1 MTREARGRGIGRFD
15 TEGAIMARRWYGP
28 ERMRVALPLVLVA
41 AALVLGACSL
51 GGQTSG
57 VTTSPYGS
65 GENVVSPGLPSATD
79 GSKTGAAG
87 APAPSDV
94 ARESAG
100 SATTVQAQKLVVVNK
115 TMRIETANVDA
126 AIAKIRELVARD
138 GADISSMQVATAS
151 DQPIYIQPAPM
162 ADGTVPQTSSGPLR
176 AYVTVRVPS
185 AKYAAFVAAAAKLGT
200 VITESESADDVTQQH
215 VDMVARLGNLNAEQA
230 RLRQLFARANTV
242 KDMLAV
248 EQELTRVQGDIES
261 LKAQINYLENQAA
274 MATVTLEL
282 SEPKAVVAPAG
293 TDWGV
298 QSALTNSIR
307 AFVDTMNVLIV
318 VLGPVLALLVFLGLP
333 AALIAWL
340 VYRRVKRH
348 RDRVAPASRIE
359 PPSPPAE
366 PDETPAS

>member
-1 MTREARGRGIGRFD
+1 
-15 TEGAIMARRWYGP
+15 MARRCYGP
-28 ERMRVALPLVLVA
+28 ERMRIALPLALLA
-41 AALVLGACSL
+41 AAFLLGACTV
-51 GGQTSG
+51 GQTAG
-57 VTTSPYGS
+57 VSTSPS
-65 GENVVSPGLPSATD
+65 RPGETLVSPGLPSATD
-79 GSKTGAAG
+79 GSKTGVSG
-87 APAPSDV
+87 APAPSDA
-94 ARESAG
+94 ARGSAG
-100 SATTVQAQKLVVVNK
+100 SPSTVTTQKLVVVNK
-115 TMRIETANVDA
+115 TMRIETANVDD
-126 AIAKIRELVARD
+126 AIANIRELVARD

-151 DQPIYIQPAPM
+151 DQPIYYQPMPL
-162 ADGTVPQTSSGPLR
+162 ADGSVPQTSSGPLR

-185 AKYAAFVAAAAKLGT
+185 AKYAAFVADAANLGT

-230 RLRQLFARANTV
+230 RLRQLFAKANTV

-298 QSALTNSIR
+298 QTALTDSIR
-307 AFVDTMNVLIV
+307 AFVSTMNILIV

-340 VYRRVKRH
+340 VYRRIKRH
-348 RDRVAPASRIE
+348 RHRVAAASRIE
-359 PPSPPAE
+359 PPAPPAE
-366 PDETPAS
+366 PDEPAAS